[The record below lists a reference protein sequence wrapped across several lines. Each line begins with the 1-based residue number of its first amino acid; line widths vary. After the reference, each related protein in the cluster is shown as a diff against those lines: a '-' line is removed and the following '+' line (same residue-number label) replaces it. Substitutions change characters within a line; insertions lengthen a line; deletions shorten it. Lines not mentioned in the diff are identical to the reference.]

1 MTRLFGTDG
10 VRGIANRDLTGELAF
25 TLGRATVIALASDG
39 DRRPQIVIGR
49 DTRASG
55 EFLEAAFAAGVCS
68 AGGDSLLL
76 EVTTTPAVAFLT
88 NDLGAHAGVV
98 ISASHNTAEYNGI
111 KIFGRSGY
119 KLPDDVEEQIEA
131 IAGRPSSRLA
141 EGRSIGRIVRDAGAV
156 ERYVEHV
163 VSAAEGTLG
172 GLRVVVDCA
181 NGGAFHL
188 APAALARLALFSDH
202 LGRVVDGDPVLAALA
217 ADLHEHGE
225 LRGGLVVTTAM
236 ANLGFRR
243 RMEEAGIT
251 TLETKVGDR
260 YVLEEMLRSGAV
272 LGGEQ
277 SGHVIFLRHAT
288 TGDGLLTAVQFL
300 TLAARTGVTVADLA
314 AGMTRYPQVL
324 QNVPVADPGAVE
336 GAEAVWRAVR
346 AAEESLG
353 RHGRVLVR
361 PSGTEPVVRVMVEA
375 ETQEE
380 AEAQAAAISEA
391 VSEALGP
398 ARTGS

>member
-1 MTRLFGTDG
+1 
-10 VRGIANRDLTGELAF
+10 
-25 TLGRATVIALASDG
+25 
-39 DRRPQIVIGR
+39 
-49 DTRASG
+49 
-55 EFLEAAFAAGVCS
+55 
-68 AGGDSLLL
+68 
-76 EVTTTPAVAFLT
+76 
-88 NDLGAHAGVV
+88 
-98 ISASHNTAEYNGI
+98 
-111 KIFGRSGY
+111 
-119 KLPDDVEEQIEA
+119 
-131 IAGRPSSRLA
+131 

-188 APAALARLALFSDH
+188 APAALARLGADVTAVSAEPDGWNINDGCGATHPEVVGRAVVQVGADAGVAHDGDADRALFSDH